1 MILTV
6 TILIAVL
13 GLVLLIMLLQRVR
26 ETDAK
31 RTLTTYRSPD
41 AGLSDL
47 LIYAA
52 MVEDGV
58 IAGKNGSL
66 MVAWIYSGDDQASS
80 TEPQRE
86 AVSFRINQ
94 ALGRLGNGW
103 MVHVDAVRRRAAGY
117 AAPGRSQFPDALT
130 AALDEERRRL
140 FEGLGTMY
148 DGYFVVTLTYLP
160 PLVAQRKFIELM
172 FDDDQPEVS
181 AQDRTTGLVE
191 QFKRECAS
199 FESRLSSVFRL
210 QRLCGHSVIQE
221 DGSAITDDEFLRWIQ
236 RCVTGVNQP
245 VCLPS
250 NPMYLDAVIGGQELW
265 TGVIPKIGRQ
275 YMQVVAIEGFPLDS
289 TPGMLT
295 ALGELPIDYRWSSRF
310 IFMDQHEAVRDLTK
324 YRRKWKQKVRGFL
337 DQITNSH
344 TGPVDQDAMA
354 MVEDA
359 DAAIG
364 EVNSGL
370 IGMGY
375 YTSVVVLMDEDR
387 AELERSA
394 RRIEKA
400 IQQLGFSARI
410 ETLNTMDAFFGSL
423 PGHGVENVRRPPL
436 NTMNLADLLPT
447 STIWT
452 GSTTAPCPM
461 YPPNAPPVME
471 CVTHGA
477 TPFFLNLHVRD
488 VGHSLVMGPTGS
500 GKSTLLGILTAQ
512 LRRYAG
518 MSVFVFDK
526 GQSMYPLA
534 AAIHAHTKG
543 QSGLHF
549 TIAGDSNDLAFCP
562 LQFVETKGDRAWAL
576 EWIDTMLALNGVK
589 TTPLQ
594 RNAIAETVMA
604 LHANTVSHD
613 DTAGQGHPP
622 ASLSDFVNMVQ
633 DEEIREALKQYT
645 VSGALGHLLDAER
658 DGLAL
663 ADFTV
668 FEIEE
673 LMGLGDKYA
682 LPTILYLFR
691 RIERSLQGQP
701 AAIIVDEAWLML
713 GHPVIREKIREW
725 LKVLR
730 KANCLVLLATQSLTD
745 AANSGILDVIVE
757 STATK
762 IFLPNV
768 FARDEDTAALYR
780 RMGLNSR
787 QIEILATAIPKRQYY
802 YSSEYGHRLFDLA
815 LGPLAMAFV
824 GASDKESIAEIRALE
839 AKYGAAWTDEWLA
852 SRGLALRDYGPYE
865 EVTV

>member
-1 MILTV
+1 MMVVLTV
-6 TILIAVL
+6 LIAGL
-13 GLVLLIMLLQRVR
+13 GLVFLLLLIQRIR
-26 ETDAK
+26 ATDATV
-31 RTLTTYRSPD
+31 TLHKHRSPD
-41 AGLSDL
+41 PGLSDL

-58 IAGKNGSL
+58 LVGKNGSL
-66 MVAWIYSGDDQASS
+66 MAAWVYRGDDQASS

-94 ALGRLGNGW
+94 AVSPLGNGW
-103 MVHVDAVRRRAAGY
+103 LVHVDAVRRRAAGY
-117 AAPGRSQFPDALT
+117 ASPGLSHFPDALT

-160 PLVAQRKFIELM
+160 PLVAQRKLVELM
-172 FDDDQPEVS
+172 FDDDQAAVT
-181 AQDRTTGLVE
+181 AQDRTKGLVE
-191 QFKRECAS
+191 QFTRDCAS

-210 QRLCGHSVIQE
+210 QRLRGQSLILE
-221 DGSAITDDEFLRWIQ
+221 DGSTVTHDEFLRWVQ
-236 RCVTGVNQP
+236 RCVTGLNQP
-245 VCLPS
+245 VRLPAH
-250 NPMYLDAVIGGQELW
+250 PMYLDAVIGGQELW

-289 TPGMLT
+289 TPGILT
-295 ALGELPIDYRWSSRF
+295 SLGELPIEYRWSSRF
-310 IFMDQHEAVRDLTK
+310 IFMEPHEAVRELTR
-324 YRRKWKQKVRGFL
+324 YRRKWKQKVRGFI
-337 DQITNSH
+337 DQITNSQ
-344 TGPVDQDAMA
+344 TGPLDQDAMA
-354 MVEDA
+354 MVADA
-359 DAAIG
+359 EAAIG

-387 AELERSA
+387 AEVERSA
-394 RRIEKA
+394 RHIEKVMH
-400 IQQLGFSARI
+400 QLGFAARI
-410 ETLNTMDAFFGSL
+410 ETLNTMDAFLGSL

-452 GSTTAPCPM
+452 GSATAPCPM
-461 YPPNAPPVME
+461 YPPDAPPLMQ

-477 TPFFLNLHVRD
+477 TPFRLNLHVRD
-488 VGHSLVMGPTGS
+488 VGHTLMLGPTGS
-500 GKSTLLGILTAQ
+500 GKSTHLGMLAAQ
-512 LRRYAG
+512 LRRYEG

-526 GQSMYPLA
+526 GLSMYPLA
-534 AAIHAHTKG
+534 AAIRAHTNG

-549 TIAGDSNDLAFCP
+549 TVAGDSNELAFCP
-562 LQFVETKGDRAWAL
+562 LQFLETKGDRAWAL
-576 EWIDTMLALNGVK
+576 EWIETMLALNGVK
-589 TTPLQ
+589 TTPIQ

-604 LHANTVSHD
+604 LHANALSHD
-613 DTAGQGHPP
+613 HSNGLNQPL

-633 DEEIREALKQYT
+633 DEAIREALNQYT

-701 AAIIVDEAWLML
+701 SAIIVDEAWLML

-745 AANSGILDVIVE
+745 ASNSGILDVIVE

-768 FARDEDTAALYR
+768 FARDEDTSALYR

-802 YSSEYGHRLFDLA
+802 YSSEYGHRLYDLA
-815 LGPLAMAFV
+815 LGPLALAFV
-824 GASDKESIAEIRALE
+824 GASDKESIAEIRTLVE
-839 AKYGAAWTDEWLA
+839 KYGAAWIDEWLA
-852 SRGLALRDYGPYE
+852 SRGLTLRDYGAYE
-865 EVTV
+865 EVTA

>member
-1 MILTV
+1 MMVMLTV
-6 TILIAVL
+6 LIAGL
-13 GLVLLIMLLQRVR
+13 GFVFLLLLIQRVR
-26 ETDAK
+26 EADAQVTVK
-31 RTLTTYRSPD
+31 KHRSPD

-58 IAGKNGSL
+58 IVGKNGSL
-66 MVAWIYSGDDQASS
+66 MAAWLYRGDDQASS

-94 ALGRLGNGW
+94 ALSQLGNGW

-117 AAPGRSQFPDALT
+117 AAPGLSHFPDALT

-140 FEGLGTMY
+140 FEGLGAMY

-160 PLVAQRKFIELM
+160 PLVAQRKFVELM
-172 FDDDQPEVS
+172 FDDDQAAVT
-181 AQDRTTGLVE
+181 AQDRTKGLVE
-191 QFKRECAS
+191 QFTRDCAS

-210 QRLCGHSVIQE
+210 QRLRGQSLILE
-221 DGSAITDDEFLRWIQ
+221 DGSTVIHDEFLRWVQ
-236 RCVTGVNQP
+236 RCVTGLNQP
-245 VCLPS
+245 VRLPAH
-250 NPMYLDAVIGGQELW
+250 PMYLDAVIGGQELW

-289 TPGMLT
+289 TPGILT
-295 ALGELPIDYRWSSRF
+295 LLGELPIEYRWSSRF
-310 IFMDQHEAVRDLTK
+310 IFMDQHEAVRELTR

-337 DQITNSH
+337 DQITNSQ
-344 TGPVDQDAMA
+344 TGPLDQDAMA
-354 MVEDA
+354 MVADA
-359 DAAIG
+359 EAAIG

-387 AELERSA
+387 AEVERSA
-394 RRIEKA
+394 RHIEKV
-400 IQQLGFSARI
+400 IHQLGFAARI
-410 ETLNTMDAFFGSL
+410 ETLNTMDAFLGSL

-452 GSTTAPCPM
+452 GSATAPCPM
-461 YPPNAPPVME
+461 YPPDAPPLMQ

-477 TPFFLNLHVRD
+477 TPFRLNLHVRD
-488 VGHSLVMGPTGS
+488 VGHTLMLGPTGS
-500 GKSTLLGILTAQ
+500 GKSTHLGILAAQ
-512 LRRYAG
+512 LRRYAA
-518 MSVFVFDK
+518 MSVYVFDK

-534 AAIHAHTKG
+534 AAIRAHTNG

-549 TIAGDSNDLAFCP
+549 TVAGDANELAFCP
-562 LQFVETKGDRAWAL
+562 LQFLETKGDRAWAL
-576 EWIDTMLALNGVK
+576 EWIETMLALNGVK

-604 LHANTVSHD
+604 LHANALSHD
-613 DTAGQGHPP
+613 HTNGLNQPP

-633 DEEIREALKQYT
+633 DEAIREALKQYT

-668 FEIEE
+668 FELEE

-682 LPTILYLFR
+682 LPTLLYLFR

-701 AAIIVDEAWLML
+701 SAIIVDEAWLLL
-713 GHPVIREKIREW
+713 GHPVIRDKIREW

-768 FARDEDTAALYR
+768 FARDEDTSALYR

-802 YSSEYGHRLFDLA
+802 YSSEWGHRLYDLA
-815 LGPLAMAFV
+815 LGPLALAFV
-824 GASDKESIAEIRALE
+824 GASDKESIAEIRTLE

-852 SRGLALRDYGPYE
+852 SRGLTLRDYGTCE
-865 EVTV
+865 EVMA